1 MGVRRQRAGG
11 GTDVAVPGYAPS
23 MKIFHTSDW
32 HIGRTFHTHPTLD
45 HFRIVAQAMAQLVV
59 TEHVDVVGWGFSRS
73 GRGTPAS
80 T

>member
-1 MGVRRQRAGG
+1 M
-11 GTDVAVPGYAPS
+11 PGYAPT

-45 HFRIVAQAMAQLVV
+45 HFQIVAQAMAQLVV
-59 TEHVDVVGWGFSRS
+59 TEHVDVVVVAGDIFDSAM
-73 GRGTPAS
+73 PAAD

>member
-1 MGVRRQRAGG
+1 M
-11 GTDVAVPGYAPS
+11 PGYAPT

-59 TEHVDVVGWGFSRS
+59 TEHVDVVVVAGDIFDSAMPAADAYTVLSDTS
-73 GRGTPAS
+73 G
-80 T
+80 